1 MKQLQPVIWTKGTF
15 LTPQHLQVQD
25 RFIEDTLHF
34 RLQALKFCPW
44 GFSELAFDQEQLA
57 AGHLVVSRASGIF
70 SDGLLFD
77 IPDSDPAPASKALE
91 PFFEPG
97 VSTVDVY
104 LAIPDYR
111 QRGLNVALAQRNGD
125 TRYLAE
131 VTAFRDE
138 NTGISEKP
146 VQVARKNFRLLVAEE
161 NRQGTSALRV
171 ANVEKV
177 EGDTFRLNSRFIAPL
192 LDIRASE
199 YLEGLL
205 RGMIE
210 ILSAK
215 STQLSSSRRQ
225 KNQSLADFTAGD
237 IANFWLLYTVNSYFP
252 LFNYLFEAKQAHP
265 EELYSAMVEL
275 AGSLTTFS
283 PKLRPR
289 DLPLYD
295 HDNLGKIFSDLDEKL
310 RSMLETVV
318 PTNLISLPL
327 KLTQPSIYATALSDD
342 KYLANTRMYLA
353 VHAETSEEIVIGR
366 VPQLVKVCSATHIDH
381 LVKQALP
388 GVTLKHLPSP
398 PSAIPV
404 KLNYQYFSVN
414 QSGAAWEAVGRAR
427 NLAAYVPG
435 DFPNPQLELLI
446 LLPQET

>member
-1 MKQLQPVIWTKGTF
+1 M
-15 LTPQHLQVQD
+15 
-25 RFIEDTLHF
+25 
-34 RLQALKFCPW
+34 
-44 GFSELAFDQEQLA
+44 
-57 AGHLVVSRASGIF
+57 
-70 SDGLLFD
+70 
-77 IPDSDPAPASKALE
+77 
-91 PFFEPG
+91 
-97 VSTVDVY
+97 
-104 LAIPDYR
+104 
-111 QRGLNVALAQRNGD
+111 AQRNGD

-131 VTAFRDE
+131 VAAFRDE
-138 NTGISEKP
+138 NTGVSEKP
-146 VQVARKNFRLLVAEE
+146 VQVARKNLRLLVEEE
-161 NRQGTSALRV
+161 NREGTSALRI
-171 ANVEKV
+171 ANVEKL
-177 EGDTFRLNSRFIAPL
+177 EGDTFRLNARLIPPL

-199 YLEGLL
+199 YLFGLL
-205 RGMIE
+205 RGIME

-215 STQLSSSRRQ
+215 STQLSSGRRQ
-225 KNQSLADFTAGD
+225 KNQSLADFTASD

-252 LFNYLFEAKQAHP
+252 VFNYLFEAKQAHP

-295 HDNLGKIFSDLDEKL
+295 HDKLGKIFSDLDEKL

-318 PTNLISLPL
+318 PTNLVSLPL
-327 KLTQPSIYATALSDD
+327 KLTQPSIYAAALSGD

-353 VHAETSEEIVIGR
+353 VSAETTEEVIIQR

-388 GVTLKHLPSP
+388 GLTLKHLPSP
-398 PSAIPV
+398 PSVIPV
-404 KLNYQYFSVN
+404 KLTYQYFSLN
-414 QSGAAWEAVGRAR
+414 QSGAAWEAVRRAR

-446 LLPQET
+446 LLPQQA